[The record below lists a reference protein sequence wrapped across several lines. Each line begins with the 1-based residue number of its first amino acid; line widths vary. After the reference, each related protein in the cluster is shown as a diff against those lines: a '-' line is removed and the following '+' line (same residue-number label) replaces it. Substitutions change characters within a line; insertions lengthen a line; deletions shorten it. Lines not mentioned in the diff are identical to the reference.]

1 MARINDTIKKEKEKV
16 KEKRIRKDGDPNEW
30 GPFFGHV
37 GGCLLYTFI
46 YALLGANFIIYA
58 SLTKD
63 KKDDFSKKLNE
74 YFRID
79 NAYYNCIGDEECTK
93 VYDEIPYKYYE
104 RIPEDYNQKGM
115 IERMFYL
122 FFPSYTPVEQNCD
135 ANKNGGDTAVNGT
148 AAPPTVAAAD
158 GATTADGAAPPAD
171 GAAPPADG
179 TAPPADGTAPPADGT
194 APAADGA
201 APPADGAA
209 PPTADGTAPPT
220 TGGRKLRKPSKT
232 PIMKGGAGLVV
243 RKDIMKV
250 DKYESLYFFQKIYID
265 IKNWLIESIAG
276 SYYGERSFMHYLFY
290 NFTPNNE
297 EDSSTMKTFKMAFY
311 PFISMFVIFCSYF
324 AGFAHCVYQSMLSNV
339 IYSIIFFMLIFGL
352 AMFVGATQFA
362 ELTIKLLIAPAVNYR
377 KEVIKLISEQPQL
390 LIFVF
395 CTLVI
400 SGAFNYLDSEICFA
414 MSGFYFCYALY
425 TFYYFLSERY
435 PELKISKLMG
445 MGMSETK

>member
-1 MARINDTIKKEKEKV
+1 MARIDDKINNKV

-30 GPFFGHV
+30 GPFFTYV
-37 GGCLLYTFI
+37 ASCLFYTFI

-93 VYDEIPYKYYE
+93 VYDEIPYKYYD

-135 ANKNGGDTAVNGT
+135 TDKNEGGENAPANGT
-148 AAPPTVAAAD
+148 APAAD
-158 GATTADGAAPPAD
+158 GTAPATGDGSA
-171 GAAPPADG
+171 PADG
-179 TAPPADGTAPPADGT
+179 TAPAEDGTAPAADGTAPAADGT

-201 APPADGAA
+201 AAPA
-209 PPTADGTAPPT
+209 T
-220 TGGRKLRKPSKT
+220 TGGKKLRKLQKMPKMPKT
-232 PIMKGGAGLVV
+232 PIMKGGVGLVV
-243 RKDIMKV
+243 RKDVMKAE
-250 DKYESLYFFQKIYID
+250 KYESLYFLQKIYID
-265 IKNWLIESIAG
+265 LKNWLIESVAG
-276 SYYGERSFMHYLFY
+276 SYYGARAFMHYLIY
-290 NFTPNNE
+290 NFTPNDE

-311 PFISMFVIFCSYF
+311 PFISMFVIFSSYF

-339 IYSIIFFMLIFGL
+339 IYSIIFFMLIFFL
-352 AMFVGATQFA
+352 AMFVGATQFG

-414 MSGFYFCYALY
+414 MSGFYFCYAIY
-425 TFYYFLSERY
+425 TFYYFLSERF

-445 MGMSETK
+445 MSETK